1 VEKVRA
7 IALLSGGLDS
17 TLSAKIVMKEGIEVI
32 EVGSM
37 VSVKLENVTKK
48 FGNIIAVNKLNLD
61 IKDGEFVCLLGPSG
75 CGKTTTLRCIAG
87 LDNFTEGNIYFNG
100 EVINHLPP
108 QQRNIGMVF
117 QFYVVYRMSVR
128 ENLAFPLEI
137 KKLPRTEIEYK
148 VKEIAEILKI
158 DHLLDVKATKL
169 GPADKQRVALGR
181 ALVKEPRVLLLD
193 EPLTNLDAKLRAEMR
208 SELKRLQSELG
219 QTTIYATPDCVEA
232 MSVADRIAVLNKGK
246 LQQYDTPEN
255 VYNRPSNIF
264 VADFVGIPSMNF
276 IEGDLLFN
284 GTKIF
289 FDSGEFRYELTW
301 AYDIISKHKTDGK
314 VIMGIRPR
322 DVKIVKT
329 GDVGFEM
336 EVYGM
341 EQLGLENILYLKS
354 GNIIIK
360 KTVSSESTFQMGEK
374 LRITFDKKR

>member
-1 VEKVRA
+1 MTKILIKNLKKTFGSVVA
-7 IALLSGGLDS
+7 IDDLSLEVND
-17 TLSAKIVMKEGIEVI
+17 KELV
-32 EVGSM
+32 V
-37 VSVKLENVTKK
+37 
-48 FGNIIAVNKLNLD
+48 
-61 IKDGEFVCLLGPSG
+61 LLGPSG
-75 CGKTTTLRCIAG
+75 AGKTTTLRCIAG
-87 LDNFTEGNIYFNG
+87 VETPDAGEIYFDG
-100 EVINHLPP
+100 ELINHLKP
-108 QQRNIGMVF
+108 QDRGIAMVF
-117 QFYVVYRMSVR
+117 QSYALYINWSVYDNIAS
-128 ENLAFPLEI
+128 PL
-137 KKLPRTEIEYK
+137 KVMKLPKSEIDRR
-148 VKEIAEILKI
+148 VKEFSRKLHIE
-158 DHLLDVKATKL
+158 HLLNRKIWGL
-169 GPADKQRVALGR
+169 SGGEQQRVALCR

-374 LRITFDKKR
+374 LRITFDEDKIYLFDKTTGKSIL